1 MANQNLLTY
10 NSKVTQVKQDF
21 YAPVAIFPGTTSVVS
36 TVYAFLAH
44 VTPWPSDTNPPVPT
58 QDQQNI
64 KTIFKSMFVA
74 KKITSNDISPVIE
87 RINWVSGTVY
97 DYYQDNVNMFAVNG
111 SGLLVKKFYVKNKY
125 DQVFKCLWNKNGVAS
140 TDEPYFQPGTYGNFN
155 IYSGSDGYKWKFIY
169 TLPIGAKQ
177 KFMDTNFMPVPVGAN
192 TIVAGITAG
201 GCGNIDI
208 IGVVNGGSN
217 YDPANAAITV
227 AITGDG
233 TGATATAE
241 STSGVI
247 TNIIVTNQGS
257 NYTFAN
263 SAIVSANGSGAILT
277 SPVSPIGGHGFD
289 AMDELGCTKTM
300 YTAEFNG
307 SEGDLIPTSIDY
319 RQVGLLINP
328 TSLSSYPAPAN
339 GSIYQVAT
347 NVLTASGFGVFSND
361 ETVYQGTSLAT
372 ASYSATVLD
381 FNTSTN
387 IVRLINI
394 VGTPTLNAP
403 LFGSSSGTT
412 RTLLFVNNPDFQIFS
427 GYITYVENRSGI
439 QRSTDGIEQFRFV
452 LGY

>member
-44 VTPWPSDTNPPVPT
+44 VTPWDNDAVPPVPT

-64 KTIFKSMFVA
+64 KNIFKSMFVA
-74 KKITSNDISPVIE
+74 KKITTNDISPVIE

-97 DYYQDNVNMFAVNG
+97 DYYQDNINMFAVNG
-111 SGLLVKKFYVKNKY
+111 SGFLIKKFYVKNKY
-125 DQVFKCLWNKNGVAS
+125 DQVFKCLWNKNGIAS
-140 TDEPYFQPGTYGNFN
+140 TDEPFFQPGSYGNFN
-155 IYSGSDGYKWKFIY
+155 IYSGSDGYKWKYIY
-169 TLPIGAKQ
+169 TLPIGSKQ
-177 KFMDTNFMPVPVGAN
+177 KFMDTIWMPIPVGAN
-192 TIVAGITAG
+192 TIVASATTAKA
-201 GCGNIDI
+201 GNIDV
-208 IGVVNGGSN
+208 IGVVNGGSL
-217 YDPANAAITV
+217 YSPGTDPINV
-227 AITGDG
+227 VITGDG

-241 STSGVI
+241 STGGVI
-247 TNIIVTNQGS
+247 TNIVVTNQGS
-257 NYTFAN
+257 NYTHAT
-263 SAIVSANGSGAILT
+263 STIVSANGSGAILT
-277 SPVSPIGGHGFD
+277 TPVSPIGGHGYD

-307 SEGDLIPTSIDY
+307 SEGGLVPTSIDY

-328 TSLSSYPAPAN
+328 VSLSSFPSPASGA
-339 GSIYQVAT
+339 IYQIAT
-347 NVLTASGFGVFSND
+347 NITVASGFGVYVND
-361 ETVYQGTSLAT
+361 ETVYQGSSLAT
-372 ASYSATVLD
+372 ATYSATVLD
-381 FNTSTN
+381 FNAATN

-394 VGTPTLNAP
+394 VGTPKIDSQ
-403 LFGSSSGTT
+403 LFGNTSGTT